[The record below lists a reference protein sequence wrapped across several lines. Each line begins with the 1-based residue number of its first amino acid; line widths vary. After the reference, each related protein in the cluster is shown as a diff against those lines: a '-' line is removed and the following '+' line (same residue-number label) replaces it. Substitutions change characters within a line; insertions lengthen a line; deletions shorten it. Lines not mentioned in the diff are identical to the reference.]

1 MPFQLGHPL
10 GTPNDAEFQ
19 KRVLMVL
26 LNLFNRTECPVL
38 EDYDEEEE
46 ENDEMVML
54 SCPVNYS
61 NMKSDSGEDGSP
73 LSSLKREMTAMRSW
87 YEASVAKRGRTTFG
101 VSGVDLDNLGSFI
114 CSFLLDELPENPRDD
129 VPLPNTL
136 KMAVEDLK
144 SFYIEGLT
152 AQPGQETASS
162 RKLADWFWDETVAG
176 KVVWG
181 IREACG
187 KSEDRMMAMTAAHML
202 VPGDIVRRKQS

>member
-1 MPFQLGHPL
+1 VPFQLGHPL

-19 KRVLMVL
+19 KRVLIAL
-26 LNLFNRTECPVL
+26 LGLFNRTDCPVI

-46 ENDEMVML
+46 ENDEVVML

-61 NMKSDSGEDGSP
+61 NMKSDSGDDDS
-73 LSSLKREMTAMRSW
+73 LLAALKREMMAMRSW
-87 YEASVAKRGRTTFG
+87 YEASVAKRGRTTVG
-101 VSGVDLDNLGSFI
+101 VSGIALDNLGSFV
-114 CSFLLDELPENPRDD
+114 CSFLQDGLPENPRDD
-129 VPLPNTL
+129 VPLSNTL

-144 SFYIEGLT
+144 SYYIEGLT

-176 KVVWG
+176 KVVWE

-187 KSEDRMMAMTAAHML
+187 RVKT
-202 VPGDIVRRKQS
+202 V